1 MSLIE
6 YLYIIAIFLF
16 FADLYHSWGIGLNL
30 GGFAVL
36 DENAIRLI

>member
-6 YLYIIAIFLF
+6 YLYYCNIFF
-16 FADLYHSWGIGLNL
+16 FADLYHSWSIGFDL